1 MLYGKLN
8 YRPMKYDVI
17 VIGAGPAGSSA
28 ACLLAERGLRVALL
42 ERVKMPRYKACGA
55 GIVGRAMRLLPPV
68 VKETIERECYTAEL
82 NMLDGGLH
90 FSVTR
95 EEPLV
100 SMSMRDKL
108 DRLLALNAR
117 EAGADLWEE
126 CNALNVTSEAGSV
139 GVETNRGLLSAAFVV
154 AADGSTGSIA
164 RKAGWR
170 ETRTLVPAIEWEVP
184 VDKETLE
191 RFASKARFDFGLVPS
206 GYAWIF
212 PKSSHLSVGAASMK
226 RGSIRLDAALERHL
240 LSLGIPLTNGVVR
253 HGALASSRPRS
264 DAVMIGRVLLVGDA
278 AGLTDPVTGEGISF
292 AVISGQA
299 AARALTAGEL
309 NETAVREKYLATV
322 EEEILRELRPAMD
335 VGKLLYGPAAVRNY
349 LFRLK
354 GQAFC
359 EAVTDVIAG
368 KANYSRLASQAL
380 AYAKRALLPDLTR
393 IVSRHHSG

>member
-28 ACLLAERGLRVALL
+28 ARVLAERGIHVALL
-42 ERVKMPRYKACGA
+42 ERARMPRYKACGA
-55 GIVGRAMRLLPPV
+55 GIVGRAMRVLPPDI
-68 VKETIERECYTAEL
+68 KETVERECFAAEL
-82 NMLDGGLH
+82 NMLDAGLQ

-95 EEPLV
+95 QEPVV

-108 DRLLALNAR
+108 DRFLALNTL

-126 CNALNVTSEAGSV
+126 CNALNVTSQAGSV
-139 GVETNRGLLSAAFVV
+139 AVETNRGLLSASFVI

-184 VDKETLE
+184 VDKETFE
-191 RFASKARFDFGLVPS
+191 RFASKARFDFGLIPS

-212 PKSSHLSVGAASMK
+212 PKGAHLSVGAASMK
-226 RGSIRLDAALERHL
+226 RGSMRLDAALERHL
-240 LSLGIPLTNGVVR
+240 LSLGIPLTDGVVR

-264 DAVMIGRVLLVGDA
+264 DTVMIGRGLLAGDA

-292 AVISGQA
+292 AVVSGQA
-299 AARALTAGEL
+299 AARALVAGDL
-309 NETAVREKYLATV
+309 NETAVREEYLATI
-322 EEEILRELRPAMD
+322 EEQILKELRSAMD
-335 VGKLLYGPAAVRNY
+335 VGKLLYGPAPIRNY

-368 KANYSRLASQAL
+368 KAKYSELASQVM
-380 AYAKRALLPDLTR
+380 AYFRRVLLPDVTR
-393 IVSRHHSG
+393 VFSQSAED